1 MSLRWVAILLV
12 AAAGLSGCANKRAI
26 PGLTTPTWAAATPAP
41 LPKPPLPTVPARA
54 GIPALPVNPF
64 DRYTLDAGDRVR
76 VTVFGQ
82 DNLSHAYSV
91 DSAGYIAM
99 PLVGGLRARDL
110 TTFQLSSAIA
120 ANLRAKYIKDPKV
133 TVEIES
139 YRPFFILGEV
149 AAPLGLCAVKLD
161 VGPASAEPLPRHQRQ
176 VLHLADADIAEA
188 GDVFR
193 LHEQVIGRLDLAPFA
208 VSGAFPAHRLV
219 PMDLTRYVVHVRSSR
234 RWRPSMVCAA
244 P

>member
-12 AAAGLSGCANKRAI
+12 VAASLGGCANKRAI

-41 LPKPPLPTVPARA
+41 LPRPPAPTVPARA

-82 DNLSHAYSV
+82 DNLSRVYSV
-91 DSAGYIAM
+91 DNAGYVAM

-133 TVEIES
+133 TVEIEA

-149 AAPLGLCAVKLD
+149 KKAGQFAYVNGLTVENAV
-161 VGPASAEPLPRHQRQ
+161 A
-176 VLHLADADIAEA
+176 IAEGYTERA
-188 GDVFR
+188 SLR
-193 LHEQVIGRLDLAPFA
+193 KMR
-208 VSGAFPAHRLV
+208 
-219 PMDLTRYVVHVRSSR
+219 LTRRFGGVQSTVMVPPDYPVMPGDTIYVIERFF
-234 RWRPSMVCAA
+234 
-244 P
+244 

>member
-12 AAAGLSGCANKRAI
+12 VAAGLSGCANKRAI

-82 DNLSHAYSV
+82 DNLSRTYSV

-149 AAPLGLCAVKLD
+149 KKAGQFSYVNGLTVENAV
-161 VGPASAEPLPRHQRQ
+161 A
-176 VLHLADADIAEA
+176 IAEGYTERA
-188 GDVFR
+188 SLR
-193 LHEQVIGRLDLAPFA
+193 KMR
-208 VSGAFPAHRLV
+208 
-219 PMDLTRYVVHVRSSR
+219 LTRRFGGVQSTVMVPPDYPVMPGDTIYVIERFF
-234 RWRPSMVCAA
+234 
-244 P
+244 